1 MISEYQK
8 MIAGEN
14 YSPQDPELRALAAR
28 SRDFQY
34 RFN

>member
-1 MISEYQK
+1 